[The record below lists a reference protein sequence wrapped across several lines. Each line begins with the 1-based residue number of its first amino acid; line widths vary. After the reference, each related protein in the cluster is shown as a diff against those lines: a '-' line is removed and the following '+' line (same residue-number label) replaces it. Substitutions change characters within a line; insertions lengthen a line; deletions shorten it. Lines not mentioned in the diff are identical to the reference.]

1 MTFYILSYERRKLWF
16 HFLKLHLCTKSWLEI
31 TTILKHFYELT
42 GLGKPLSAMSI
53 PCTKSNLI
61 SKNTHPSIK
70 GEKKKRN
77 MTKTRTSGNYPLKMN
92 HLYEELGDPYH
103 VKH

>member
-1 MTFYILSYERRKLWF
+1 MTFYILSYERTKLWF

-53 PCTKSNLI
+53 PCTKANLI
-61 SKNTHPSIK
+61 SKNTDPSNK
-70 GEKKKRN
+70 GKKRN
-77 MTKTRTSGNYPLKMN
+77 RTKTRTSGGYLLKMN
-92 HLYEELGDPYH
+92 HLYEELGNPCH